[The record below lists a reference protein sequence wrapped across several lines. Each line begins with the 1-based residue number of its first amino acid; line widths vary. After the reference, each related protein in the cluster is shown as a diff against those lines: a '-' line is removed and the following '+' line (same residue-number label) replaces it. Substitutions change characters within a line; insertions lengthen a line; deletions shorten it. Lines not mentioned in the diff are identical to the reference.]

1 MVLRPAAGPLAE
13 AEADAR
19 ALAEAAAAASACR
32 LCAAHL
38 PLGPRPIFQ
47 LSPRAR
53 LLLVSQAP
61 GTQAHLSGI
70 PWNDKAGDRLRDWL
84 GLDRAGFYAET
95 LAILPMGLCYPG
107 RLPRGGDAPPR
118 PECAPL
124 WHPRLAPPMRGIRLT
139 LLLGRYAIASRLGP
153 AAARDLTGTVAGF
166 AGLLRQGVFA
176 LPHPSWRTRVW
187 AEARPWFAAEALP
200 ALRLAVAAALRG

>member
-1 MVLRPAAGPLAE
+1 MVLNPEPTPAE
-13 AEADAR
+13 AADET
-19 ALAEAAAAASACR
+19 ALREAAAAASACR
-32 LCAAHL
+32 LCAEHL

-47 LSPRAR
+47 VSPRAR

-84 GLDRAGFYAET
+84 GLDRDGFYAES

-139 LLLGRYAIASRLGP
+139 LLLGRHAIADRLGR
-153 AAARDLTGTVAGF
+153 AAAGDLTGTVQNFPAWL
-166 AGLLRQGVFA
+166 AQGVFP

-200 ALRLAVAAALRG
+200 ALRRAVAAALQG

>member
-1 MVLRPAAGPLAE
+1 MGLTPAA
-13 AEADAR
+13 
-19 ALAEAAAAASACR
+19 ALAEAAAAARACR
-32 LCAAHL
+32 LCAPHL

-47 LSPRAR
+47 LDPRAR

-61 GTQAHLSGI
+61 GTQAHHSGI
-70 PWNDKAGDRLRDWL
+70 PWNDKAGDRLRNWL
-84 GLDRAGFYAET
+84 GLDRDAFYGPA

-124 WHPRLAPPMRGIRLT
+124 WHPRLAPPLREIRLT
-139 LLLGRYAIASRLGP
+139 LLLGRHAIASRLGP
-153 AAARDLTGTVAGF
+153 AAARDLTGTVQDHAALRRRGF
-166 AGLLRQGVFA
+166 FA

-187 AEARPWFAAEALP
+187 AAARPWFEAEALP
-200 ALRLAVAAALRG
+200 ALREAVAAALDPPDGPAA